1 MLPVR
6 VSAWTPFWVAARTIC
21 EGGRMI
27 PGQYDLKIYQG
38 ATINVLIEWLD
49 GATTLPVDLT
59 GYTAVATFRETVD
72 DQSALFTLTDGA
84 GITLGGALGTIH
96 LLAPSPAAS
105 VFESTRGE
113 WDLLVTNP
121 DGETDAVLRGNVRF
135 IRAVTR

>member
-1 MLPVR
+1 
-6 VSAWTPFWVAARTIC
+6 
-21 EGGRMI
+21 MI

-72 DQSALFTLTDGA
+72 EPVPLFTLTSGA

-96 LLAPSPAAS
+96 LLAPSPAS
-105 VFESTRGE
+105 FVFESTRGE

-135 IRAVTR
+135 IKAVTR

>member
-1 MLPVR
+1 
-6 VSAWTPFWVAARTIC
+6 
-21 EGGRMI
+21 MI

-72 DQSALFTLTDGA
+72 EPVLFTLTSGA
-84 GITLGGALGTIH
+84 GITLGGTLGTIH
-96 LLAPSPAAS
+96 MLAPSPAAA

-135 IRAVTR
+135 IKAVTR

>member
-1 MLPVR
+1 
-6 VSAWTPFWVAARTIC
+6 
-21 EGGRMI
+21 MI

-72 DQSALFTLTDGA
+72 EPVALFTLTDGA

-96 LLAPSPAAS
+96 LLASSPAAS

-135 IRAVTR
+135 IKAVTR